1 MTRRLDY
8 TYYTLLTSFS
18 LLTRSVELLHALAKS
33 NLHAH
38 GSFVGTTAEIE
49 RSAETSLQ
57 TTQEVLDRQA
67 ERVSRLQ
74 ERMDRGKSKVEAL
87 RGRLGTVNERLE
99 EAERVDGEGRKRV
112 GRRWRMLWSFVGFWA
127 SVLVIGLFL
136 RRWGSLPDPER
147 ISSTEL
153 KYGPEMW
160 GRTMTGTATANIS
173 DTELVAGSIASTD
186 SASAV
191 KESESSCA
199 IDADATLRLL
209 DEV

>member
-1 MTRRLDY
+1 MQ
-8 TYYTLLTSFS
+8 
-18 LLTRSVELLHALAKS
+18 
-33 NLHAH
+33 AH
-38 GSFVGTTAEIE
+38 SSFVGTTAEIE

-57 TTQEVLDRQA
+57 TTKETLDRQV

-74 ERMDRGKSKVEAL
+74 ERMDSGKSKVEAL
-87 RGRLGTVNERLE
+87 RGRLDTVNTRLE
-99 EAERVDGEGRKRV
+99 EAERIDGEGRKRV

-127 SVLVIGLFL
+127 SVLFIGLFL

-153 KYGPEMW
+153 KYGPVMW
-160 GRTMTGTATANIS
+160 EKARTGTATANVS
-173 DTELVAGSIASTD
+173 ETEIGAGSVVSTN

-191 KESESSCA
+191 KEPESSCA